1 MCSDSKGIL
10 FYSVLFYQKC
20 HLQHLAFV
28 RGWFCYLHKHQCGR
42 TYFLK
47 ILDLISSIF
56 AENWPQCQNVRH
68 LKFRCVFVCLSHF
81 FPKSPRRQIGRR
93 FTDVDTVPGETPC
106 FLWPLTQRRRTG
118 RRRVVDSS
126 LSKQWSFHTAA
137 ILAGSGEVNTGVPHD
152 TVQGSVPFRKSQTHR
167 EPDRNL
173 GFILLST
180 CVFSCSFLSIWLP
193 WRNLRLADCSVSY
206 LNSY

>member
-1 MCSDSKGIL
+1 MWTNAVVHIFSKFLI
-10 FYSVLFYQKC
+10 
-20 HLQHLAFV
+20 
-28 RGWFCYLHKHQCGR
+28 WYLP
-42 TYFLK
+42 FSPK
-47 ILDLISSIF
+47 IGQSY
-56 AENWPQCQNVRH
+56 NVRH

-152 TVQGSVPFRKSQTHR
+152 TVQGSVPFRTSQTHR
-167 EPDRNL
+167 ARWLSRPHANQIGIL
-173 GFILLST
+173 GMFYWLRVCSAA
-180 CVFSCSFLSIWLP
+180 VSCQYGCRGETSGWQTVAYRIWTATKLKRKSQIRQYP
-193 WRNLRLADCSVSY
+193 
-206 LNSY
+206 